1 MAHEI
6 TDGLDKETIAIVR
19 QALAREIDT
28 GEATKRI
35 RYAQRVAAIERCG
48 VRLVSRE
55 PQDIDRI
62 SRLLG
67 LEL

>member
-6 TDGLDKETIAIVR
+6 TDGLDKETIFIVR
-19 QALAREIDT
+19 KALAGDIDS
-28 GEATKRI
+28 GEAMKRI
-35 RYAQRVAAIERCG
+35 RYKQRIAAIERYG
-48 VRLVSRE
+48 VKLVSQK

>member
-6 TDGLDKETIAIVR
+6 SDGLDKETIAIVR
-19 QALAREIDT
+19 QALRGEIDS

-35 RYAQRVAAIERCG
+35 RHKQRIAAIERCG
-48 VRLVSRE
+48 VELVSRR
-55 PQDIDRI
+55 PQDLDRI

>member
-6 TDGLDKETIAIVR
+6 TDGLDKETLDIVR
-19 QALAREIDT
+19 QALAGEINS

-35 RYAQRVAAIERCG
+35 RHAQRVAAIERCG
-48 VRLVSRE
+48 VKMVSHR
-55 PQDIDRI
+55 PQDIDLV

>member
-6 TDGLDKETIAIVR
+6 TDGLDKETLAIVR
-19 QALAREIDT
+19 KALDGDIDS

-35 RYAQRVAAIERCG
+35 RHAQRVAAIERYG
-48 VRLVSRE
+48 VQLVSHR
-55 PQDIDRI
+55 PQDIDCVF
-62 SRLLG
+62 RLLG